1 MGIALR
7 PIRRDELPGWLARVR
22 DGYADEMVRN
32 GGASADQARA
42 KAEAETESLF
52 PGGGPSAEQFVYVVE
67 VDGQPAGQVWF
78 AVREGEF
85 RRTIWVFS
93 LDIDVGFR
101 GRGLGRAAMLFVED
115 EARRRGI
122 PKIALN
128 VFGGNEVA
136 RGLYRSLG
144 YDEVAVEMSKAISK
158 G

>member
-1 MGIALR
+1 
-7 PIRRDELPGWLARVR
+7 
-22 DGYADEMVRN
+22 
-32 GGASADQARA
+32 
-42 KAEAETESLF
+42 
-52 PGGGPSAEQFVYVVE
+52 VVE
-67 VDGQPAGQVWF
+67 VDGEPAGQVWF

-93 LDIDVGFR
+93 LDIDVAFR

-122 PKIALN
+122 QKIALN

-144 YDEVAVEMSKAISK
+144 YDEVAVEMGKAVSK